1 MPRSLVSRSLEPL
14 VAVLWGVFLLWTAWL
29 AVVWIVPVGSGEL
42 GFVAGS
48 PPPPNPELRR
58 AILLLAENADTV
70 WLALAVMNLHRVLTH
85 GYGLRVTRAWL
96 LLSAGGGFALG
107 VLNVKTGVLFG
118 KMQFGAGLGKQ
129 LFGVALGWVLLWPAL
144 VLGAREPRVCGS
156 IHGVA
161 RAAHGGKSGM
171 ACARASR
178 LVGSSAGCARRA
190 LDEPGR
196 VVRRSL
202 ADGVCDAGKRRRS
215 RSRRAVGEAG
225 DPARRTERDR
235 DRRAAPAD
243 VVFVTGLFQTKA
255 RRVG

>member
-144 VLGAREPRVCGS
+144 VLGAREAVLRLRPRASHAFAAASTALLVLLTEANLEWP
-156 IHGVA
+156 A
-161 RAAHGGKSGM
+161 RALRGWWAHPPDAPGVPWMNPVVWFGAAWLM
-171 ACARASR
+171 AFAMREKDVAAAAAARSAKPVILLAALNVIAIAAR
-178 LVGSSAGCARRA
+178 LR
-190 LDEPGR
+190 
-196 VVRRSL
+196 
-202 ADGVCDAGKRRRS
+202 
-215 RSRRAVGEAG
+215 
-225 DPARRTERDR
+225 
-235 DRRAAPAD
+235 
-243 VVFVTGLFQTKA
+243 QTWFL
-255 RRVG
+255 

>member
-14 VAVLWGVFLLWTAWL
+14 VAVLWGVFLVWTAWL
-29 AVVWIVPVGSGEL
+29 AIVWIGPVGSGEL

-70 WLALAVMNLHRVLTH
+70 WLALAVMNMHLLLTRRN
-85 GYGLRVTRAWL
+85 GLRITRAWL

-144 VLGAREPRVCGS
+144 VLGAREAVLWLRPRASHVFAAAATALL
-156 IHGVA
+156 VLLTEANLEWPA
-161 RAAHGGKSGM
+161 RALRGWWAHPPDAPGVPWINPVAWFGAAWLM
-171 ACARASR
+171 AFAMREKDVASAAAVRSVKPVILLAALNVIALAARLRQMWFS
-178 LVGSSAGCARRA
+178 
-190 LDEPGR
+190 
-196 VVRRSL
+196 
-202 ADGVCDAGKRRRS
+202 
-215 RSRRAVGEAG
+215 
-225 DPARRTERDR
+225 
-235 DRRAAPAD
+235 
-243 VVFVTGLFQTKA
+243 
-255 RRVG
+255 

>member
-14 VAVLWGVFLLWTAWL
+14 VAVLSGVFLLWTAWL

-85 GYGLRVTRAWL
+85 RYGLRVTRAWL

-129 LFGVALGWVLLWPAL
+129 LFGVALGWVLL
-144 VLGAREPRVCGS
+144 RC
-156 IHGVA
+156 
-161 RAAHGGKSGM
+161 SG
-171 ACARASR
+171 CARAQATR
-178 LVGSSAGCARRA
+178 LRQRPRRC
-190 LDEPGR
+190 
-196 VVRRSL
+196 S
-202 ADGVCDAGKRRRS
+202 CC
-215 RSRRAVGEAG
+215 SRRQIWNGLRARFAAG
-225 DPARRTERDR
+225 GLIRRMRPAC
-235 DRRAAPAD
+235 P
-243 VVFVTGLFQTKA
+243 G
-255 RRVG
+255 